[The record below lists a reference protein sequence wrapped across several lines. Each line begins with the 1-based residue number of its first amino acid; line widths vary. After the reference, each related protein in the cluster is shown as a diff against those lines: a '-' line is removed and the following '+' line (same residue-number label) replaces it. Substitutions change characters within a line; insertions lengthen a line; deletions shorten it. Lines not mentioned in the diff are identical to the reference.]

1 MLYRERKD
9 RDNPDYSIWY
19 EDIEWVSIS
28 FFTTYP
34 NKMRVLIDLAD
45 DNKVIVNFEDLDDYL
60 EENNVVI
67 I

>member
-1 MLYRERKD
+1 MLYREKKD

-19 EDIEWVSIS
+19 EDIEWVSMNS
-28 FFTTYP
+28 FTTYP
-34 NKMRVLIDLAD
+34 SKMRVLIDLSD

-60 EENNVVI
+60 EANNVVI

>member
-1 MLYRERKD
+1 MLYREKKD
-9 RDNPDYSIWY
+9 GDNPDYSIWY
-19 EDIEWVSIS
+19 EGIEWVSIS
-28 FFTTYP
+28 SFTTYP
-34 NKMRVLIDLAD
+34 PKTRVLIDLDD

>member
-1 MLYRERKD
+1 MLYREKKD
-9 RDNPDYSIWY
+9 GDNPDYSIWY
-19 EDIEWVSIS
+19 EDIEWVSMNS
-28 FFTTYP
+28 FTTYP
-34 NKMRVLIDLAD
+34 SKMRVLIDLDD

>member
-34 NKMRVLIDLAD
+34 NKMRVLINLAD

>member
-9 RDNPDYSIWY
+9 TDNPDYSIWY
-19 EDIEWVSIS
+19 EDIEWVSLRHWV
-28 FFTTYP
+28 TYP
-34 NKMRVLIDLAD
+34 PKMRILIDLDD